1 MAGRR
6 RVITVEAITIISHHL
21 SSRRMEE
28 ATNSRRSNLAEGV
41 MIKVQGMAAHHLIT
55 EVHRLITAAMAGL
68 LHQGPADQAGMEDT
82 VVRHHLVGL
91 EDMADRLRR
100 IMVVGIR
107 RSREGMEGVMV
118 VVIRGL
124 ERKSCINHDRY
135 GRLGNE

>member
-6 RVITVEAITIISHHL
+6 RVITGEAITIISPHL
-21 SSRRMEE
+21 SSRRTEE
-28 ATNSRRSNLAEGV
+28 ATSSRLSNMAEGG

-68 LHQGPADQAGMEDT
+68 LPQAPADQAGMEDT
-82 VVRHHLVGL
+82 VVRHRLVDL
-91 EDMADRLRR
+91 EDTAVRLRR

-124 ERKSCINHDRY
+124 EKEKLYES
-135 GRLGNE
+135 